1 MTSRIVFLSL
11 AISLFLQV
19 HGFQSEIAWS
29 QEHLP
34 PFLAE
39 STGDQVNVR
48 AGQSANFEKL
58 CQLSKGEEVV
68 VFSKE
73 YSWYK
78 IQLPLSAKSFVSKDY
93 VQFLGQNAGG
103 VTATDV
109 NIRAGAGIH
118 HTVLGQLAKGEQIYI
133 QEEFDEWYRIE
144 PISESYGWVSQGL
157 LTFKS
162 KDISGYQ
169 MPPPRSF
176 VDETISEPISLADEQ
191 NPSEE
196 IVDAVDNVAEDF
208 IKVETK
214 GIITVVGFV
223 EHYEDE
229 GTDGIYYKIVAGG
242 KPACYIQGTNHML
255 GRFVHQKVSVDG
267 TVNQK
272 LLSQYTQP
280 VIVVLKI
287 RLIL

>member
-1 MTSRIVFLSL
+1 MTSRIIFFSLVISLSL
-11 AISLFLQV
+11 QV
-19 HGFQSEIAWS
+19 YGSSSGIVWA
-29 QEHLP
+29 QEYLP

-39 STGDQVNVR
+39 SKGDQVNVR

-68 VFSKE
+68 VLGKE

-78 IQLPLSAKSFVSKDY
+78 IQLPPSAKSFVSKNY
-93 VQFLGQNAGG
+93 VQFLGLNAGG
-103 VTATDV
+103 VTATNV

-133 QEEFDEWYRIE
+133 QEEFEEWYRIE
-144 PISESYGWVSQGL
+144 PIFESYGWVSEKL

-162 KDISGYQ
+162 KDFSRYQ

-176 VDETISEPISLADEQ
+176 VDETISESKSITEEQ
-191 NPSEE
+191 SASED
-196 IVDAVDNVAEDF
+196 IMDAVVEEPIEAES
-208 IKVETK
+208 K
-214 GIITVVGFV
+214 GIITVVGYV
-223 EHYEDE
+223 ESYENE
-229 GTDGIYYKIVAGG
+229 GTDGIYYKIVAGN
-242 KPACYIQGTNHML
+242 KPVCYIQGTNHML

-272 LLSQYTQP
+272 LLSQYSHP
-280 VIVVLKI
+280 VIVVLKV